1 MASAGLYFSKQP
13 FMASLQT
20 MPPIVLPAPRLVEIG
35 AHWSVANFELPKTQG
50 VKVGNLCDEAVGNA
64 LATMLGGIPVKPS
77 NSRSL
82 LPSDPDCVEVGPTRV
97 VGGIRPQNFDVAYR
111 PDGIRFAYD
120 SKTLNGRE
128 SVGKNYQN
136 MVNDLGA
143 EATTVHARFASAI
156 VAFIIAVP
164 EPCLGNHGRNLIAAL
179 TRLCGRNTTSGDLYK
194 AEAIGLIVW
203 HPQTGGIDAAWPPAD
218 SPLRVEKFSQQIE
231 VCYNYRFAGQPPHN
245 SD

>member
-1 MASAGLYFSKQP
+1 
-13 FMASLQT
+13 
-20 MPPIVLPAPRLVEIG
+20 MPPIVLPAARLVALG
-35 AHWSVANFELPKTQG
+35 KHWNAADAELPKTHG
-50 VKVGNLCDEAVGNA
+50 ELVGKLCDETVGSA
-64 LATMLGGIPVKPS
+64 LAQMLGGIPIKKPKM
-77 NSRSL
+77 NSL
-82 LPSDPDCVEVGPTRV
+82 LPPEPDCVEVGPTRV
-97 VGGIRPQNFDVAYR
+97 IGGIRPQNFDVAYR

-164 EPCLGNHGRNLIAAL
+164 EPCLGSHGRNLIAAL

-194 AEAIGLIVW
+194 AEAIGLVVW
-203 HPQTGGIDAAWPPAD
+203 HPDTGGIDAKWPPAD
-218 SPLRVEKFSQQIE
+218 SLLRIEKFSQQVE
-231 VCYNYRFAGQPPHN
+231 SCYSYRFAGQPPHN
-245 SD
+245 TD